1 MERSGKDLLAAILLA
16 SLWAALNVSTAA
28 AAQTFTD
35 EAGQLLYT
43 IDDQG
48 IVSMFENSPGTDVTL
63 SVTRGTREQMQ
74 PQVTEALPD
83 TVPAGSFTVLKL
95 RGKNL
100 VGATVKLS
108 VPSIEV
114 KSYTG
119 KPKELDIPLQV
130 PLDLPPGEVTIEVTT
145 PIGRT
150 TARFKTGEVQLG
162 GQGPRSDVITHP
174 GMGYGADE
182 GARSIPTTAP
192 VSCPKGLV
200 GVASEGGGFC
210 IEVDRTF
217 AGAFRKVE
225 ASCASVG
232 LKLCRLPEWRL
243 ACEQALAGRL
253 PLKNMGGEWEWTS
266 TFEVKVDE
274 SEGKYTEGAGD
285 VMVSL
290 AGKGDCKTTKP
301 AFETDTQEYPGRCC
315 K

>member
-1 MERSGKDLLAAILLA
+1 MEHPWKDLLAAILLVMLWGGLHVPPA
-16 SLWAALNVSTAA
+16 S

-35 EAGQLLYT
+35 EAGQVLYI

-48 IVSMFENSPGTDVTL
+48 VVSMFENSPGTDVTL

-74 PQVTEALPD
+74 PQVTEVLPA

-114 KSYTG
+114 QSYVG

-130 PLDLPPGEVTIEVTT
+130 PLDLPSGEVTIEVTT

-150 TARFKTGEVQLG
+150 AARFKTAEVQLG
-162 GQGPRSDVITHP
+162 GQGPRPDVITHP

-182 GARSIPTTAP
+182 GVRSIPTTAP
-192 VSCPKGLV
+192 AFCPKGLV

-217 AGAFRKVE
+217 TGTFGKAEMA
-225 ASCASVG
+225 CAAEG

-243 ACEQALAGRL
+243 ACDQAKAGRL
-253 PLKNMGGEWEWTS
+253 PLRNMGGQWEWTA
-266 TFEVKVDE
+266 TFEIKVDD
-274 SEGKYTEGAGD
+274 SEDKYTEGAGD
-285 VMVSL
+285 VIVTII
-290 AGKGDCKTTKP
+290 GKTDCQTKK
-301 AFETDTQEYPGRCC
+301 AVYETDPREYPSRCC

>member
-1 MERSGKDLLAAILLA
+1 MERPRTYLAAAILAA
-16 SLWAALNVSTAA
+16 SVMGLGVSPAA
-28 AAQTFTD
+28 AVQNFTD

-43 IDDQG
+43 IDDNG

-74 PQVTEALPD
+74 PLVAEVTPE

-114 KSYTG
+114 KPYVG
-119 KPKELDIPLQV
+119 KPKELDVPLQV

-150 TARFKTGEVQLG
+150 TARFKTTEVQLG
-162 GQGPRSDVITHP
+162 GSGPRPDVITHP

-182 GARSIPTTAP
+182 GVRSIPTTAP
-192 VSCPKGLV
+192 PTCPQGMV
-200 GVASEGGGFC
+200 GVAADGGGFC
-210 IEVDRTF
+210 IEVDRTIH
-217 AGAFRKVE
+217 GVFRKVE
-225 ASCASVG
+225 QACAMVDRR
-232 LKLCRLPEWRL
+232 LCRLPELRA
-243 ACEQALAGRL
+243 ACEQAVAGKL
-253 PLKNMGGEWEWTS
+253 PLKNMVGAWEWTS
-266 TFEVKVDE
+266 TFEIEVDY
-274 SEGKYTEGAGD
+274 STYTEGAGNTKYY
-285 VMVSL
+285 L
-290 AGKGDCKTTKP
+290 LGKEDCQSKRTTYEIDSRP
-301 AFETDTQEYPGRCC
+301 YAGRCC

>member
-1 MERSGKDLLAAILLA
+1 MERPWKYLAAATFAA
-16 SLWAALNVSTAA
+16 SVVGLGVSPATAV
-28 AAQTFTD
+28 QNFTD
-35 EAGQLLYT
+35 EAGQLLYS

-74 PQVTEALPD
+74 PQVTEVIPEA
-83 TVPAGSFTVLKL
+83 VPAGSFTVLKL

-114 KSYTG
+114 KAYTG
-119 KPKELDIPLQV
+119 KPKELDVPLQV

-150 TARFKTGEVQLG
+150 TARFKTTEVQLG
-162 GQGPRSDVITHP
+162 GSGPRPDVITHP

-192 VSCPKGLV
+192 VSCPAGMV
-200 GVASEGGGFC
+200 GVASDGGGFC
-210 IEVDRTF
+210 IEVDRTIN
-217 AGAFRKVE
+217 GVFRKAE
-225 ASCASVG
+225 MACAAVDRR
-232 LKLCRLPEWRL
+232 LCRLPELRAACDL
-243 ACEQALAGRL
+243 AQAGRL
-253 PLKNMGGEWEWTS
+253 PLKNMIGEWEWTS
-266 TFEVKVDE
+266 TFEILVDY
-274 SEGKYTEGAGD
+274 STYTEGAGD
-285 VMVSL
+285 VRYFL
-290 AGKGDCKTTKP
+290 LGKADCQTKHT
-301 AFETDTQEYPGRCC
+301 AFETDARAYAGRCC